1 MAHTPIQSIDS
12 PIYLSDDNGV
22 TWKYLVCT
30 SGWTL
35 SVTTQTT
42 STDTQCGRF
51 VGLGAKE
58 FNYSVNAVCSYEQ
71 QANEVGLNDI
81 QGWNTNNTSLLV
93 LVESPRLG
101 SYAPGAAYYA
111 NGSFYV
117 SGYTIVDQTNDPIK
131 FTVTLLGYGTLGVT
145 P

>member
-12 PIYLSDDNGV
+12 PIYLSVDNGV

-35 SVTTQTT
+35 SVTTQSTT
-42 STDTQCGRF
+42 TDTQCGRF

-81 QGWNTNNTSLLV
+81 QGWNDANTALQV

-101 SYAPGAAYYA
+101 SYAPGAAYFA
-111 NGSFYV
+111 QGSFYV
-117 SGYTIVDQTNDPIK
+117 SAYTIVDNTNDPIK
-131 FTVTLLGYGTLGVT
+131 FTVTLLGYDQLDVT